1 MKQPWYIRSGKPS
14 QYFISS
20 ALVIATA
27 MLCYA
32 FSNYI
37 SYHIAALLLVLAVS
51 AIATVY
57 EVLPVLL
64 SAALSALLL
73 NFFFMPPLYTLH
85 INTHE
90 DLLMLLIYFVIAIVN
105 AVFTIRIKREER
117 KTRERAERRNT
128 LKLYTTLFNS
138 LSHELKTP
146 IATII
151 GASDTLKEN
160 PSLGDQNREMLLSE
174 INTAGLRLNSQVENL
189 LNMGRL
195 ESGMLKINRDWCD
208 LDELL
213 HSVANEM
220 KPATHTV
227 TVMPNDLPLVK
238 LDIGLVRQAVY
249 NLVKNAVTY
258 TPDGSEVVMYASYSG
273 GGAIITVQDN
283 GPGLPEASLRELFDK
298 FYRVPNT
305 AAGGTGLGLS
315 IVKGFTEAHGG
326 KVTAANVPAG
336 GALFTLFLPAE
347 ATYLNKLRNE

>member
-14 QYFISS
+14 QYIISS
-20 ALVIATA
+20 ALVIATSL
-27 MLCYA
+27 LCYT

-64 SAALSALLL
+64 SATLSALLL

-90 DLLMLLIYFVIAIVN
+90 DLLMLLIYFIIAIVN

-160 PSLGDQNREMLLSE
+160 PSLGDENREMLLSE
-174 INTAGLRLNSQVENL
+174 INTAGLRLNNQVENL

-220 KPATHTV
+220 NPAAHTI

-258 TPDGSEVVMYASYSG
+258 TPDGSAIKMSVSYSDG
-273 GGAIITVQDN
+273 DAIIAVQDN
-283 GPGLPEASLRELFDK
+283 GPGLPEASLVELFDK
-298 FYRVPNT
+298 FYRVPNS

-315 IVKGFTEAHGG
+315 IVKGFAEAHGG
-326 KVTAANVPAG
+326 TVTAANVPTG